1 MLNFFREI
9 YRIKELRHKVFFIL
23 IILIIFRI
31 LAAIPVP
38 GIDIARLKSL
48 MQNNQLIGL
57 LNIFTGGSL
66 DNFSLVMLGL
76 GPYITAT
83 IILQLFTILSPRIKE
98 MYYEEGEVGRQKF
111 YYYAKIATI
120 PLSILQAYGFI
131 FFLQNQG
138 QGIITNLTTYT
149 LIQFII
155 AATTGTMI
163 LVWLSELITE
173 KGLGNGASILIFAGI
188 VAGLPSSIGQAL
200 STYTPEQ
207 LPSYILFIIIG
218 LIVIA
223 GVIFIND
230 AQRLIPVTY
239 ARNVRGRS
247 LGGGVS
253 TFIPLKINMAGVI
266 PIIFALSL
274 ILFPAMIGG
283 ILAQSSNEII
293 KGIGFFL
300 RDFQNRNFIYAVFY
314 FALVFFFTFFYTAIT
329 FEPKEVANNLQKV
342 GGFIPGVRPGEETAK
357 TLSDITT
364 KITFPGAIALGLI
377 AILPIVVQ
385 NFTGI
390 RTLSIGGTAILIV
403 VSVVLE
409 TYKQIKA
416 QITMR
421 EYERL

>member
-1 MLNFFREI
+1 MINFFIEI
-9 YRIKELRHKVFFIL
+9 YRIKELRQKVAFIL
-23 IILIIFRI
+23 FILIIFRI

-38 GIDIARLKSL
+38 GIDIVKLKSF
-48 MQNNQLIGL
+48 MQNNQFFGL
-57 LNIFTGGSL
+57 LNIFTGGSF

-83 IILQLFTILSPRIKE
+83 IILQLFTILFPRIKE

-111 YYYAKIATI
+111 YYYAKIATV
-120 PLSILQAYGFI
+120 PLSILQTYGFI
-131 FFLQNQG
+131 FILQN
-138 QGIITNLTTYT
+138 QGIITNLTPYT
-149 LIQFII
+149 LVQIII

-173 KGLGNGASILIFAGI
+173 RGLGNGASILIFAGI
-188 VAGLPSSIGQAL
+188 VAGLPSSIGQAI

-207 LPSYILFIIIG
+207 LPGYILFILIG
-218 LIVIA
+218 IIVIA
-223 GVIFIND
+223 GVIFINE
-230 AQRLIPVTY
+230 AQRLIAVTY
-239 ARNVRGRS
+239 AKNTKGRS
-247 LGGGVS
+247 LGGGIS
-253 TFIPLKINMAGVI
+253 TFIPLRINMAGVI
-266 PIIFALSL
+266 PIIFALSI

-283 ILAQSSNEII
+283 LLIKSSNEII
-293 KGIGFFL
+293 KNIGFFL
-300 RDFQNRNFIYAVFY
+300 RDFQNKDFTYAVLY
-314 FALVFFFTFFYTAIT
+314 FLLVFFFTFFYTAIT
-329 FEPKEVANNLQKV
+329 FEPKEVANNLQKM

-357 TLSDITT
+357 TLSNITN

-385 NFTGI
+385 SLTGI

-416 QITMR
+416 QIAMR
-421 EYERL
+421 EYEKL

>member
-1 MLNFFREI
+1 MLSFFTEI
-9 YRIKELRHKVFFIL
+9 FRIKELRNKVSFIL
-23 IILIIFRI
+23 LILIIFRI

-38 GIDIARLKSL
+38 GIDIIRLKSF
-48 MQNNQLIGL
+48 MQNNQFFGL
-57 LNIFTGGSL
+57 LNVFTGGSF

-83 IILQLFTILSPRIKE
+83 IILQLFTILFPRIKE
-98 MYYEEGEVGRQKF
+98 MYYEEGEIGRQKF
-111 YYYAKIATI
+111 YYYAKIATV

-131 FFLQNQG
+131 FILQNQG
-138 QGIITNLTTYT
+138 IINNLTPYI
-149 LIQFII
+149 LIQLII

-188 VAGLPSSIGQAL
+188 VAGLPSSIGQSI

-207 LPSYILFIIIG
+207 LPGYILFAIIG

-223 GVIFIND
+223 GVIFINE

-239 ARNVRGRS
+239 ARNTRGRS
-247 LGGGVS
+247 LGGSVS

-283 ILAQSSNEII
+283 ILTQSSNEII
-293 KGIGFFL
+293 KNVGLFL
-300 RDFQNRNFIYAVFY
+300 RNFQNRDFTYVLFY

-329 FEPKEVANNLQKV
+329 FEPKEVANNLQKM
-342 GGFIPGVRPGEETAK
+342 GGFIPGVRPGDETAK
-357 TLSDITT
+357 TLSNITT

-377 AILPIVVQ
+377 AILPLVVQ
-385 NFTGI
+385 SFTGI

-416 QITMR
+416 QIAMR
-421 EYERL
+421 EYEKL